1 MKMIRGW
8 SGEDMPIGLKRGT
21 VVLEPHS
28 DEWDV
33 CAAETIAVLKEILG
47 DDAVDIQHVGS
58 TAVKGIAAKPII
70 DIVVGAEDFEKIRKH
85 EKELHSAGIVF
96 RGEDIEG
103 QLLFVIGDFKK
114 DTRSHHIH
122 VVKWN
127 GEEWSNYINFRDYLN
142 ADRDAAREYS
152 RLKKTLM
159 KEYPNN
165 RLLYTEGKKKMIAGL
180 LEQAAKWREES
191 ENQENKR

>member
-1 MKMIRGW
+1 M
-8 SGEDMPIGLKRGT
+8 SIGLKRGT

-28 DEWDV
+28 EEWEV

-47 DDAVDIQHVGS
+47 GDAVDIQHVGS
-58 TAVKGIAAKPII
+58 TAIKGIAAKPII
-70 DIVVGAEDFEKIRKH
+70 DIAVGAENFENIRKH
-85 EKELHSAGIVF
+85 EKELHRAGIIF

-103 QLLFVIGDFKK
+103 QLLFVIGDFNK

-127 GEEWSNYINFRDYLN
+127 GEEWLNYINFRDYLN
-142 ADRDAAREYS
+142 ADRDTAEAYS
-152 RLKKTLM
+152 RLKKKLM
-159 KEYPNN
+159 KEYPDN

-180 LEQAAKWREES
+180 LEQAAQWREKS
-191 ENQENKR
+191 ERQEDQKVKR